1 VQRPGGSGLVD
12 VDIRAAMR
20 GSVAGTLEIQI
31 LGQPLGGGGVSMSSS
46 EVSVGPES
54 QPLLYRG
61 KVAALNGPQILANV
75 SNGSDSGRLRVRLSL
90 AGSGQRV
97 SGTITGSRA

>member
-1 VQRPGGSGLVD
+1 
-12 VDIRAAMR
+12 MR
-20 GSVAGTLEIQI
+20 GSASGTLEIQI

-46 EVSVGPES
+46 DVSVGPVG

-61 KVAALNGPQILANV
+61 QVAALNGPQILANV

-90 AGSGQRV
+90 AGPGQRV